1 MSCDRLELIG
11 LHCRL
16 GDVNPETI
24 EDTVWAMNAQMAWVR
39 REYGLILTRVACAS
53 SSRLSGATIATTCAA
68 TWMPWRKPLKT
79 PARGTG
85 IRGRVLVL
93 SLRQSALIPPE

>member
-24 EDTVWAMNAQMAWVR
+24 EDTVWAMIAQMAWVR
-39 REYGLILTRVACAS
+39 REYGLILARVACAS
-53 SSRLSGATIATTCAA
+53 SSRLSGATIATTCVPRH
-68 TWMPWRKPLKT
+68 TD
-79 PARGTG
+79 
-85 IRGRVLVL
+85 
-93 SLRQSALIPPE
+93 ALEEAVEDAWPRSRHRSR